1 MYYLVGMEAKPLQSR
16 YAGVDGLRLHYLA
29 GGDGPPL
36 VLVHGLGGS
45 ASNWVELAPLLA
57 RRFRL
62 LVPDLAGHGR
72 SEPPGSPSTLDR
84 FAGHVG
90 ALMEIEGIG
99 SAPVVGHSLGGTIA
113 LRLAAQRPE
122 AVPAL
127 VLAAPA
133 GITSSTN
140 RFATLISI
148 MVIARPAR
156 FVAPVRTAVAAS
168 VPLRYTTLGWWQV
181 SDPPA
186 LSALAVDGFLE
197 GPGLHRDIATA
208 GRALI
213 GHDPRLELERVRC
226 PTLLLWGA
234 RDHLVPLED
243 GYDFARRLRAPLRA
257 IADCGHLLIGERP
270 EACASAIAEFLDG
283 VLDLDELPAEAEA
296 LGQVRS

>member
-1 MYYLVGMEAKPLQSR
+1 MYYQLRMEAKPLQSR
-16 YAGVDGLRLHYLA
+16 YADVDGLRLHYLA
-29 GGDGPPL
+29 GGEGSPL

-45 ASNWVELAPLLA
+45 ASNWIELAPLLA

-72 SEPPGSPSTLDR
+72 SEPLRSAATLDR
-84 FAGHVG
+84 FAEHVA
-90 ALMEIEGIG
+90 ALMEIEHAG

-113 LRLAAQRPE
+113 LRLAVRRPE
-122 AVPAL
+122 AVPGL

-148 MVIARPAR
+148 MVIARPGR
-156 FVAPVRTAVAAS
+156 LVSPLRGTVAAYAS
-168 VPLRYTTLGWWQV
+168 LRYSTFGWWQV

-186 LSALAVDGFLE
+186 LSARAVDGFLE
-197 GPGLHRDIATA
+197 GPGLHQDIATA

-213 GHDPRLELERVRC
+213 GYDPRLELEHVRC
-226 PTLLLWGA
+226 PALVLWGA
-234 RDHLVPLED
+234 RDRLVPLED
-243 GYDFARRLRAPLRA
+243 GLDFARRLRAPLRA

-270 EACASAIAEFLDG
+270 EACVSAIDEFLDG
-283 VLDLDELPAEAEA
+283 VLDLDELPREAEA
-296 LGQVRS
+296 LRQVRS